1 MKSLER
7 RFNNISKKNPN
18 LSSYLCFVEAVR
30 GQGFS
35 KQTIHNW
42 FSQLVD
48 KEDYNKT
55 EKRALL
61 EHLTNLSNV
70 IEEGIK

>member
-18 LSSYLCFVEAVR
+18 LSSYLCFVEAVG

-42 FSQLVD
+42 FLQLVD
-48 KEDYNKT
+48 KDDYNRK
-55 EKRALL
+55 EKRAIL

-70 IEEGIK
+70 IEEGIE

>member
-7 RFNNISKKNPN
+7 RFNNISNKNPN

-48 KEDYNKT
+48 KGDYNKT

-70 IEEGIK
+70 IEEGIE